1 MRKTAPP
8 GSRLPPP
15 DRVSRRPIAS
25 PAARSRLASLLQRL
39 QPSRPDHAHRHRTA
53 RSRLASLLQHLP
65 KRAGFRGS
73 DASRDCSL
81 PAPTT
86 PTTTA
91 PPDRDLR
98 RSYSPSRSAPV
109 FRPIAT
115 CVAPTKTMPT
125 PVARCR
131 SAPAAIFGRG
141 PVRFGAGGADRRPWR
156 QNWLKLD
163 PGQPLSI
170 FTLRLRNKHLD
181 WKRTVREISHGF
193 PTLPRRDRDIGRR
206 PSCVHSTPRSPVAKP

>member
-1 MRKTAPP
+1 MLRCNTQVGRIVGDYASMRKTATA
-8 GSRLPPP
+8 
-15 DRVSRRPIAS
+15 PIAS
-25 PAARSRLASLLQRL
+25 PAARSRL
-39 QPSRPDHAHRHRTA
+39 P
-53 RSRLASLLQHLP
+53 
-65 KRAGFRGS
+65 
-73 DASRDCSL
+73 
-81 PAPTT
+81 
-86 PTTTA
+86 

-109 FRPIAT
+109 SRRSDASRDHSPSRSAPVFVGATQVAIAAFPPRPRPPPPHRAIAT

-131 SAPAAIFGRG
+131 SVPAAAIFGRG